1 MCQCSFRK
9 GINLQHCLIAML
21 EKWKLS
27 NDKGDSFEVLLTD
40 LSKEFECLS
49 LELLI
54 AKLTEYSFSL
64 SALKLMYTYLP
75 FR

>member
-9 GINLQHCLIAML
+9 GINLQHCLIVML

-54 AKLTEYSFSL
+54 AKLAEYSFS
-64 SALKLMYTYLP
+64 
-75 FR
+75 

>member
-1 MCQCSFRK
+1 MQFQKRYQPTTLPYSNVR
-9 GINLQHCLIAML
+9 
-21 EKWKLS
+21 KWKLS

-54 AKLTEYSFSL
+54 AKLAEYSFS
-64 SALKLMYTYLP
+64 
-75 FR
+75 

>member
-1 MCQCSFRK
+1 
-9 GINLQHCLIAML
+9 ML

-54 AKLTEYSFSL
+54 AKLAEYSFS
-64 SALKLMYTYLP
+64 
-75 FR
+75 

>member
-9 GINLQHCLIAML
+9 GINLQHCLIVML

-40 LSKEFECLS
+40 SSKEFECLS

-54 AKLTEYSFSL
+54 AKLAEYSFS
-64 SALKLMYTYLP
+64 
-75 FR
+75 

>member
-1 MCQCSFRK
+1 MQFQKRYQSTTLPYS
-9 GINLQHCLIAML
+9 NV